1 MTNDDSDEFDVDE
14 KAREIAEESVEM
26 GDRGAQS
33 PTEGQKCERC
43 DRDAVAGPGDKW
55 LCEEHQR
62 EFFRERHG

>member
-1 MTNDDSDEFDVDE
+1 MTNDDLDNFDVDE

-26 GDRGAQS
+26 GDRGAES
-33 PTEGQKCERC
+33 PPEGQKCERC

-62 EFFRERHG
+62 EFYRERHG